1 VEIAVAETKRTDN
14 VTGFD
19 TTGHEWD
26 GIEEL
31 NRPLPRW
38 WLYTWY
44 ACILWSIGYFFFY
57 PAIPLVGDYTRGL
70 LGYSQR
76 NDVANQLAEAK
87 AAQSQWSDKIATQ
100 SLSAIAANPELLQ
113 FALAGGKAAFGD
125 NCAPCHGSGA
135 QGAIGYPN
143 LNDDAWLW
151 GGSLEDIHKTLSFG
165 IRATHEDTR
174 LNDMPAFGRDQI
186 LTRAQIGDVTQY
198 VLAISKQA
206 YEADPAKRGSTVFTE
221 NCVACHGEGGVGNR
235 ELGAPNL
242 TDAIWLYGGDA
253 VTIARSVTSGRA
265 GVMPAWV
272 DRLDAVTIKELAI
285 YVHSLGGGE

>member
-1 VEIAVAETKRTDN
+1 MSDKKRTDN

-31 NRPLPRW
+31 NRPLPKW

-44 ACILWSIGYFFFY
+44 ACILWAFVYFILY
-57 PAIPLVGDYTRGL
+57 PAIPLVSGYTKGV

-76 NDVANQLAEAK
+76 ATVAADVASGKESQKAWRDQIAAK
-87 AAQSQWSDKIATQ
+87 D
-100 SLSAIAANPELLQ
+100 LEAIAADPELLR

-135 QGAIGYPN
+135 QGFKGYPN

-151 GGSLEDIHKTLSFG
+151 GGSLEAIHTTLQYG
-165 IRATHEDTR
+165 IRSGHEEAR
-174 LNDMPAFGRDQI
+174 VNDMLAFGRDQV
-186 LTRAQIGDVTQY
+186 LDRQQISDVTQY
-198 VLAISKQA
+198 VLAISNQEHDTAAAEKGK
-206 YEADPAKRGSTVFTE
+206 EVFAE
-221 NCVACHGEGGVGNR
+221 NCVACHGEGGVGNQ

-242 TDAIWLYGGDA
+242 TDAIWLYGGDQA
-253 VTIARSVTSGRA
+253 TITASIYQGR
-265 GVMPAWV
+265 GGGMPAWI
-272 DRLDAVTIKELAI
+272 DRLDQVTVKQLTLF
-285 YVHSLGGGE
+285 VHSLGGGQ